1 MQCPAEL
8 VYQEVIL
15 QPEKMVFW
23 NRTVSVCQVT
33 TPWHVYV
40 ICNSIYCPSYPMK
53 HLSSL
58 SCALEW
64 SNSLSAFSSDPSE
77 GWRQH
82 SGVIW
87 CLRWSSGGGRVCKV
101 HHNSSCCFFFFFLRS
116 EIKWTDWTM
125 GFSSRRDFVNVRRV
139 ERKRDCYLSAGMA
152 TDHESK
158 PPSARYV
165 RSASSLASRHWSG
178 FSEYIVGRST
188 AQLCYFYAFSS
199 FSVID
204 IDGHR
209 GENGPG
215 GFVVLKSSSNPSVCT
230 FIWVLN
236 TDLKVRRNTLPL
248 LLFRSM
254 LLEGRELLSP
264 ALAGPVSS
272 HTPSICRWRHRAS
285 VLNHSFLLISSA
297 FLLLN
302 ILDSNAPSILF
313 QYIYLKLK

>member
-1 MQCPAEL
+1 
-8 VYQEVIL
+8 
-15 QPEKMVFW
+15 
-23 NRTVSVCQVT
+23 
-33 TPWHVYV
+33 
-40 ICNSIYCPSYPMK
+40 MK

-64 SNSLSAFSSDPSE
+64 SNNLSAFSSDPSE

-87 CLRWSSGGGRVCKV
+87 RLRWSSRGGRVCEV
-101 HHNSSCCFFFFFLRS
+101 HHKSRCCFFFFFLRS
-116 EIKWTDWTM
+116 EMKWTDWMM
-125 GFSSRRDFVNVRRV
+125 GFSSCRDFVNVRRV

-158 PPSARYV
+158 PPSTRYV
-165 RSASSLASRHWSG
+165 RSASSLASCQWPG
-178 FSEYIVGRST
+178 FSEYIVSRTT

-199 FSVID
+199 LSVID

-236 TDLKVRRNTLPL
+236 TDLKVRKKTHCC
-248 LLFRSM
+248 SM
-254 LLEGRELLSP
+254 LLEGGVVGTSVP
-264 ALAGPVSS
+264 SS
-272 HTPSICRWRHRAS
+272 GCTSIFTHSINMPMTPS
-285 VLNHSFLLISSA
+285 
-297 FLLLN
+297 
-302 ILDSNAPSILF
+302 APSECLCSKSRFPFDLIPIF
-313 QYIYLKLK
+313 VVEYTKF